1 MISLPKQFKA
11 IIFDLD
17 GTLADTMPI
26 HYRACQIVCQEY
38 GFDFPKDYFY
48 QEAGKP
54 TLEVF
59 QNLVK
64 MLGKNLDGNTLGR
77 AKEEKF
83 LELIHTVQP
92 ISLVADVA
100 RNYKGKVPMAIG
112 SGGQRNS
119 VDLTLKAIGFDQ
131 FFDCVVTCDD
141 VVEHKPHPATF
152 LKAAYDMGV
161 SAIDCLVF
169 EDGDPGIQAAK
180 SAGMMVVDIREY
192 F

>member
-119 VDLTLKAIGFDQ
+119 VNLTLKAIGFDE
-131 FFDCVVTCDD
+131 FFDSVVTCDD

-161 SAIDCLVF
+161 SATDCLVF

-180 SAGMMVVDIREY
+180 SAGMMFVDIREY

>member
-119 VDLTLKAIGFDQ
+119 VNLTLKAIGFDQ
-131 FFDCVVTCDD
+131 FFDSVVTCDD

-161 SAIDCLVF
+161 SATDCLVF

-180 SAGMMVVDIREY
+180 SAGMMFVDIREY

>member
-119 VDLTLKAIGFDQ
+119 VDLTLKAIGFDE
-131 FFDCVVTCDD
+131 FFDSVVTCDD

-161 SAIDCLVF
+161 SATDCLVF

-180 SAGMMVVDIREY
+180 SAGMMFVDIREY